1 MIILND
7 NIRINAGK
15 PVDVKYL
22 SSGNTAYI
30 SVSAVNTA
38 ITVPERHIG
47 LTVNINNDEYWYKT
61 GLTNTSLVLKQS
73 GTISSTNSITG
84 ATNGITVSGQIF
96 KLGGTLTGATTILL
110 NVGSSLIFTDNR
122 TAKAGIQYG
131 GDYTSG
137 FTTNSLV
144 TKGYVLSLS
153 SISSGSGERITK
165 LINKTSH
172 GFNVKDVIGW
182 SGGTYNKAIA
192 NGAYDGEVI
201 GIVSKC
207 YNSNCFDLTQ
217 AGYVTGLTGG
227 SNLVI
232 NTTYF
237 LSDSTAGL
245 ITSVEPIIDQH
256 ISKSVMIANSST
268 SGWVLPY
275 AGYVINSGTS
285 CGTLIKSVCFPS
297 TSTYFMTQNDF
308 FIGASHGDTIILPSA
323 PQCGMVVVVADVSD
337 QAGSIGSISV
347 IGALANGQSQSLI
360 NTDSGSLTYI
370 YNGTRWNVIGFVS
383 TPVPV

>member
-38 ITVPERHIG
+38 ITVPERYNG

-84 ATNGITVSGQIF
+84 ATNGITVSGQIV

-217 AGYVTGLTGG
+217 AGYVTGLTG
-227 SNLVI
+227 LVI

-237 LSDSTAGL
+237 LSDNTAGL
-245 ITSVEPIIDQH
+245 MTSVEPTTDQH
-256 ISKSVMIANSST
+256 ITKSVMIANSTT

-275 AGYVINSGTS
+275 AGYVINSGSS

-297 TSTYFMTQNDF
+297 SSTYFMTQNDF
-308 FIGASHGDTIILPSA
+308 FIGAKSGDTIILPSA
-323 PQCGMVVVVADVSD
+323 LQCGMVRSEE
-337 QAGSIGSISV
+337 
-347 IGALANGQSQSLI
+347 
-360 NTDSGSLTYI
+360 
-370 YNGTRWNVIGFVS
+370 
-383 TPVPV
+383 

>member
-22 SSGNTAYI
+22 STGNTAYI
-30 SVSAVNTA
+30 SINAVNTA

-47 LTVNINNDEYWYKT
+47 LTVNISNVEYWYKT

-73 GTISSTNSITG
+73 GAIIPTGFITG
-84 ATNGITVSGQIF
+84 ATNGITVSGQVV
-96 KLGGTLTGATTILL
+96 KLGGTLTGATTITLGA
-110 NVGSSLIFTDNR
+110 GSSLIFTDNR
-122 TAKAGIQYG
+122 TTKAGIQYG
-131 GDYTSG
+131 GDYSSG
-137 FTTNSLV
+137 FTTNSLI
-144 TKGYVLSLS
+144 TKGYALSLS
-153 SISSGSGERITK
+153 SISASGERITK
-165 LINKTSH
+165 LICKSSH
-172 GFNVKDVIGW
+172 GFNITDVIGW

-192 NGAYDGEVI
+192 NGTYDGEVI

-207 YNSNCFDLTQ
+207 YNTNCFDLTQ
-217 AGYVTGLTGG
+217 AGYVTGLTG
-227 SNLVI
+227 LVI

-237 LSDSTAGL
+237 LSDITAGL
-245 ITSVEPIIDQH
+245 MTSVEPTTDQH
-256 ISKSVMIANSST
+256 ITKSVMFANSTT

-275 AGYVINSGTS
+275 AGYVINSGSS

-297 TSTYFMTQNDF
+297 TSTYFMTQTDF
-308 FIGASHGDTIILPSA
+308 FIGATHGDTIILPSA

-337 QAGSIGSISV
+337 QAGSCGSISV

-370 YNGTRWNVIGFVS
+370 YNGSRWNVIGFVS
-383 TPVPV
+383 TPVCY